1 MAIKVF
7 FDANVLLD
15 FCLDRSDQSPE
26 LTRIFQW
33 VDERKIEGFVSIS
46 VIQIC
51 SYYICKAKGVA
62 IGKELLE
69 LMLEKF
75 ALISGDVH
83 TVTVALKSSQTDIED
98 AVHYFMALESGID
111 IILTSDRDFQKLSS
125 NSLKVLSVKE
135 LERFC
140 VQVNF

>member
-15 FCLDRSDQSPE
+15 FFLDRSDQSTE

-33 VDERKIEGFVSIS
+33 VDEGKIAGYWSIS

-75 ALISGDVH
+75 ALISGDRY
-83 TVTVALKSSQTDIED
+83 TVAFALKSSQSDIED
-98 AVHYFMALESGID
+98 AIHYFMALENGID
-111 IILTSDRDFQKLSS
+111 IILTSDKDFQRLSS
-125 NSLKVLSVKE
+125 SSLQILSVKE
-135 LERFC
+135 LEGFC
-140 VQVNF
+140 GEHF

>member
-1 MAIKVF
+1 MALKVF

-15 FCLDRSDQSPE
+15 FFLVRSDQSNE

-33 VDERKIEGFVSIS
+33 VDEGKISGYWSIS

-51 SYYICKAKGVA
+51 SFYICKAKGVA

-75 ALISGDVH
+75 ALISGDRH
-83 TVTVALKSSQTDIED
+83 TVTVALKSSQSDIED
-98 AVHYFMALESGID
+98 AIHYFMALENGID
-111 IILTSDRDFQKLSS
+111 IILTSDQDFQKLSS
-125 NSLKVLSVKE
+125 NSLRILSIKE
-135 LERFC
+135 LETFC
-140 VQVNF
+140 SAHF

>member
-1 MAIKVF
+1 MALKVF

-15 FCLDRSDQSPE
+15 FFLDRSDQSNE
-26 LTRIFQW
+26 LTKIFQW

-75 ALISGDVH
+75 ALISGDRH
-83 TVTVALKSSQTDIED
+83 TVTVALKSSQSDVED
-98 AVHYFMALESGID
+98 AIHYFMALENGIEV
-111 IILTSDRDFQKLSS
+111 ILTSDKDFQKLSS
-125 NSLKVLSVKE
+125 NSLKILSVKE
-135 LERFC
+135 LEDFC
-140 VQVNF
+140 SGYF